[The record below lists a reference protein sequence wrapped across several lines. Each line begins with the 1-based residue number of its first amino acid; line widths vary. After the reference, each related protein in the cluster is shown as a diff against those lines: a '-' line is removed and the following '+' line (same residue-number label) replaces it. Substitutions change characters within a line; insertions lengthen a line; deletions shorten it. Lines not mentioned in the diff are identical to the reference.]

1 MKRRVVTVAL
11 AIVLAL
17 VGTGLVLAYVN
28 QANTRALAGQQ
39 AVTVL
44 VAQQLIPAG
53 TSASTAESQG
63 LLHSQTLPAK
73 SVPSNAVRSLT
84 PALAGLVASA
94 DIQPGE
100 LLLRPMLVTA
110 ALASATGGIAVP
122 AGMDAVTIE
131 LCLPEAVAGYIHP
144 GSQVSVFDTSAP
156 ADAKSGGS
164 TLTAAANCS
173 GAHAQGAP
181 KAKTVLVLAK
191 AQVLSVGP
199 ASANVQT
206 GSTTSTTTASST
218 AFNQSSSS
226 SNQTGTLVTLAVTPD
241 DAKRLILLTV
251 TGLPYLA
258 LLN

>member
-1 MKRRVVTVAL
+1 
-11 AIVLAL
+11 
-17 VGTGLVLAYVN
+17 
-28 QANTRALAGQQ
+28 
-39 AVTVL
+39 
-44 VAQQLIPAG
+44 
-53 TSASTAESQG
+53 
-63 LLHSQTLPAK
+63 
-73 SVPSNAVRSLT
+73 
-84 PALAGLVASA
+84 
-94 DIQPGE
+94 
-100 LLLRPMLVTA
+100 MLVTA

-156 ADAKSGGS
+156 ANAKGSGS
-164 TLTAAANCS
+164 SLTAAANCS
-173 GAHAQGAP
+173 GAHAQGDP

-199 ASANVQT
+199 ASAQP

-226 SNQTGTLVTLAVTPD
+226 SNQTGTLVTLAVTPS